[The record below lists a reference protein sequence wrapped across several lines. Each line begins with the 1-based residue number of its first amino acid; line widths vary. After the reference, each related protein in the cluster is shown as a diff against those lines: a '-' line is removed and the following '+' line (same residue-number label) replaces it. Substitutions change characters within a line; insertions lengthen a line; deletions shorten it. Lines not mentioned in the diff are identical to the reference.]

1 MPRKDIDYSKCV
13 IYKIVCNDLNVKY
26 IYIGHTTDFTKRKS
40 HHKYACNHSNN
51 KEYNCKVYK
60 TIRDNGGFENWTI
73 VIVERME
80 NCKDSEEARSRERYW
95 YEQLS
100 ANLNT
105 FRPIV
110 SDDEIKDQKLRYIKV
125 YNEINK
131 DKLQQYRKVY
141 NEITTWMNCSP
152 KRLRFG
158 DPFSSFRAQKPSAKY
173 KMILNIFLQKLCSKQ
188 FVHLLACLLTTRL
201 LTLRKHSFLHFLHYF
216 VFLSLSFGFF
226 FANKHTTDN

>member
-1 MPRKDIDYSKCV
+1 MLQVAWLVLANQNALFQSNYAMLKFVCDFTSRVKCTEPGFKW
-13 IYKIVCNDLNVKY
+13 IQMSFYKFNLSICRYKIW
-26 IYIGHTTDFTKRKS
+26 S
-40 HHKYACNHSNN
+40 
-51 KEYNCKVYK
+51 
-60 TIRDNGGFENWTI
+60 
-73 VIVERME
+73 
-80 NCKDSEEARSRERYW
+80 DS
-95 YEQLS
+95 
-100 ANLNT
+100 
-105 FRPIV
+105 
-110 SDDEIKDQKLRYIKV
+110 
-125 YNEINK
+125 
-131 DKLQQYRKVY
+131 RKVY